1 MNLRPRRPEATC
13 GKSRCGDT
21 RITAALLVSAA
32 NPCGVWISLARI
44 AERPDDP
51 PAAHVGAQRDRQPC
65 GSASAGR
72 APAVIDTRVK
82 LIVFW
87 AASVPWASATVDA
100 EMICPTIPPLTCDEC
115 AVELTGD
122 VRVVRELLA
131 RGSGGRRGT
140 NDPRSRRTRTVCETG
155 WGRLAAGPAPSTWV
169 SILVPLSDD
178 VRQRRPGWLSGA
190 RP

>member
-1 MNLRPRRPEATC
+1 MIGE
-13 GKSRCGDT
+13 S
-21 RITAALLVSAA
+21 TAGSNTSLMTPA
-32 NPCGVWISLARI
+32 NFT
-44 AERPDDP
+44 
-51 PAAHVGAQRDRQPC
+51 AH
-65 GSASAGR
+65 
-72 APAVIDTRVK
+72 
-82 LIVFW
+82 
-87 AASVPWASATVDA
+87 
-100 EMICPTIPPLTCDEC
+100 EC

-140 NDPRSRRTRTVCETG
+140 NDPRSRRTRTVCETC

-169 SILVPLSDD
+169 SILVALCDN